1 MRIRP
6 DQLVLASRSPRR
18 RLLLREAGIDARV
31 IDPKLDDGLI
41 AASTSVAPEEWVS
54 ALAYLKAR
62 AGAEQLPP
70 GSLVLG
76 ADTVVVKDSRIIG
89 QPRDESHARE
99 IIRALR
105 NTDHEVVTGV
115 AIISA
120 DQRLIFSDSAHV
132 IVGDIPD
139 ASIESYLASG
149 QWRGK
154 AGAYNLAE
162 RQQAGWPIEVIGDPT
177 TVMGLPMQRL
187 REIFDLKPI
196 GAAAS

>member
-1 MRIRP
+1 MRPRP

-31 IDPKLDDGLI
+31 IDPNLDDGLI
-41 AASTSVAPEEWVS
+41 AASTSVAPEEWVA

-76 ADTVVVKDSRIIG
+76 ADTVVVKDGHIIG

-99 IIRALR
+99 IIHALR

-120 DQRLIFSDSAHV
+120 GQRLIFSDSAHV
-132 IVGDIPD
+132 IVGDVPD

-162 RQQAGWPIEVIGDPT
+162 RQQAGWPIEVTGDPT

>member
-1 MRIRP
+1 MRLRP

-41 AASTSVAPEEWVS
+41 AASTSVAPEEWVA

-139 ASIESYLASG
+139 ASIESYLASA

-162 RQQAGWPIEVIGDPT
+162 RQQAGWPIEVTGDPT